1 MPKKEVTN
9 LDEEIVDDSGLQ
21 KVIGKINKQ
30 YGKNTVTTINS
41 AEIQPV
47 EVIPTGSLALDS
59 ALGVGGL
66 PRGRLIELYGEQS
79 SGKTNIALST
89 IAQAQKLGFKCFF
102 IDAEYALDPQLAKG
116 IGVNIDELYIV
127 QPDSGEQALDIT
139 KQLVE
144 SNHFALGVIDSVAA
158 LVPQKE
164 LDGEIGDQHVG
175 LQARMLTQGIR
186 ILTSIVSQTNTCL
199 IFINQTRAKI
209 GSVGWGPQVDTPGGK
224 ALKFGASVRLDVK
237 AVGRIKDN
245 KDNVIGNELKITVAK
260 NKLAPPFRVADTNI
274 IFGKGI
280 DLVREV
286 FNTAESNKVITK
298 SGNTYMFEET
308 KLGVGAEKSIEFL
321 RENLELFEELKGK
334 L

>member
-1 MPKKEVTN
+1 MSKKEENN
-9 LDEEIVDDSGLQ
+9 LED
-21 KVIGKINKQ
+21 VISKINKQ

-47 EVIPTGSLALDS
+47 EVIPTGSLALDK

-66 PRGRLIELYGEQS
+66 PRGRIVECYGPP
-79 SGKTNIALST
+79 SGGKSTIALST
-89 IAQAQKLGFKCFF
+89 ISQAQKLGLKCFF
-102 IDAEYALDPQLAKG
+102 IDAEFALDPQLAIG
-116 IGVNIDELYIV
+116 VGVNIDELYIV
-127 QPDSGEQALDIT
+127 QPDSGEQALDIA

-144 SNHFALGVIDSVAA
+144 SNNFALGVIDSVAA

-175 LQARMLTQGIR
+175 LQAKMLTQGVKK
-186 ILTSIVSQTNTCL
+186 LTSIVSHTNTCL

-209 GSVGWGPQVDTPGGK
+209 GGMGWGPQVDTPGGN
-224 ALKFGASVRLDVK
+224 ALKFHVSVRLDVK